1 MSRRNSVLPG
11 GKSLTLLHTGNRRAA
26 SAAALFS
33 FSIGKCCGLAN
44 ADPKGTISGRLIPS
58 STSNT
63 RLATSTFVLTVGGVD
78 IAGSREGRDGRA
90 RT

>member
-1 MSRRNSVLPG
+1 MSRRNSTLPG

-33 FSIGKCCGLAN
+33 FSVGKCSGLGK
-44 ADPKGTISGRLIPS
+44 ADPKGTISGRLIAS

-63 RLATSTFVLTVGGVD
+63 KLATLTSVLAVGGD
-78 IAGSREGRDGRA
+78 DHHRLCGRP
-90 RT
+90 